1 MLCSFVQ
8 FGPERF
14 DLPCVD
20 CGLQGAV
27 EAAVVQ
33 RIQLQLSAEDAEGLE
48 SPFASGSLHEVLE
61 EHAGLAQVL
70 VLPLA
75 HLAGWQAVDLRS
87 GLLAAPER
95 RYAQQQQRAAL
106 QPILTEATKQEQI
119 VTALLVSQAE
129 FIEQARLNDEVAPL
143 KYLQLIQTAINI
155 VASLT

>member
-33 RIQLQLSAEDAEGLE
+33 RVQVQLPAEDAEGLK
-48 SPFASGSLHEVLE
+48 SPFASGSLYEVLE

-75 HLAGWQAVDLRS
+75 HLAGRQAVDLRS
-87 GLLAAPER
+87 CLLASPDR
-95 RYAQQQQRAAL
+95 CYAQRHATPPSADSDGSNQ
-106 QPILTEATKQEQI
+106 TEEQI
-119 VTALLVSQAE
+119 ITALLVLKAGLKG
-129 FIEQARLNDEVAPL
+129 QARLNDECA
-143 KYLQLIQTAINI
+143 IQISATN
-155 VASLT
+155 SDSN